1 MKIPVYYIRPLYR
14 FLWKWLVQLGE
25 GDQAYQGLSW
35 SVDASRD
42 LLNNTASLSAN
53 ENDEVRRQGLG

>member
-1 MKIPVYYIRPLYR
+1 MAGAKLE
-14 FLWKWLVQLGE
+14 LGE

-53 ENDEVRRQGLG
+53 EKDEVRRQGVI